1 MTNKRHWAIGPFCHP
16 SSLFSAM
23 LAVSVGFA
31 GLTVIAPDTCQ
42 AESLYKAGIAYQ
54 TAEPYTPRSWF
65 TVARPRNIGDLVTV
79 NINENQTTIG
89 QNTVT
94 LNKQHTVTENSTSI
108 INNVLNTIFRRPQG
122 STIFPTVDGLE
133 NQDQQR
139 MRLQNQ
145 KVYNYKDSITCQVV
159 QILPNGYLVIQ
170 GRRSM
175 LASKDSQDLIVS
187 GIVNPYFL
195 NAKNQINSTQVA
207 NLQLN
212 VIGRGP
218 TERATGD
225 GVISKYLQF
234 VN

>member
-1 MTNKRHWAIGPFCHP
+1 MTNQRRLAICHQ
-16 SSLFSAM
+16 SLFSTM
-23 LAVSVGFA
+23 LALSISFA
-31 GLTVIAPDTCQ
+31 GIVALAPHTCQ

-94 LNKQHTVTENSTSI
+94 LNKQHSVTENSTSI
-108 INNVLNTIFRRPQG
+108 INNVLNTIFRRPSG
-122 STIFPTVDGLE
+122 SIIFPTVNGLS

-145 KVYNYKDSITCQVV
+145 KVYNYKDAITCQVV

-170 GRRSM
+170 GRRTM
-175 LASKDSQDLIVS
+175 LASKDSQDLIIS

-225 GVISKYLQF
+225 GVISKYLHF